1 MLHPS
6 TVDGRSLVI
15 LRHRKPLIGSGFS
28 VVANGQ
34 LEHDGDALYLV
45 TNADARIV
53 TNAELAGFQFVRP
66 DSKIAE
72 CQGFDFFLIAE

>member
-15 LRHRKPLIGSGFS
+15 LRQRTQLIGSGFS
-28 VVANGQ
+28 VVACGQ
-34 LEHDGDALYLV
+34 LEHNGESPYLLTDAD
-45 TNADARIV
+45 NRIV
-53 TNAELAGFQFVRP
+53 TDEELAGFQFVRP

-72 CQGFDFFLIAE
+72 CQGFDFFLLAE